1 MSPNKVTVAILTI
14 GDEILYGQ
22 TLDTNSQWMSAQ
34 LDVFGFSLVHRSTVG
49 DVEEDILQGLDVAS
63 SGADIILVT
72 GGLGPTADDLTKPCL
87 AKYFNVPLKSNLEAL
102 NELRLLFKQIGRELS
117 ESNIAQT
124 NLPSNADYISNSLG
138 TAPGMWIEDGEKI
151 YISMPG
157 VPFEMKGM
165 MSSHVL
171 PKLQTIYD
179 LPIVKHKIIKTIGI
193 GESWLAEK
201 IAPWENNLP
210 ENIGLA
216 YLPSIGQVKLRLTS
230 IGNNKEEIIT
240 QLENEANKLIPYA
253 EKYIYGYDGSEI
265 EQVIGDLLKEKNLTL
280 STAESCTGGYLAHLI
295 TTIAGSSDYF
305 KGSIIAYANDIKE
318 SQLGVNKDTLEKF
331 GAVSEEAI
339 SEMAKGVRK
348 QLGTDVGIATSGIAG
363 PGGGTKDKPVGT
375 IWIAISIGEEI
386 HTRELKLF
394 KDRVLNIKATSVACL
409 SLLWRI
415 LSK

>member
-1 MSPNKVTVAILTI
+1 MIPNKVTVAILTI

-34 LDVFGFSLVHRSTVG
+34 LDAFGFSLVHRSTVG

-63 SGADIILVT
+63 ARADIILVT

-87 AKYFNVPLKSNLEAL
+87 AKYFNVPLKSNIDAL

-124 NLPSNADYISNSLG
+124 NLPANADYISNSLG
-138 TAPGMWIEDGEKI
+138 TAPGMWIKDGDKI
-151 YISMPG
+151 FISMPG

-165 MSSHVL
+165 MTNHVI
-171 PKLQTIYD
+171 PKLQANYD
-179 LPIVKHKIIKTIGI
+179 LPIVTHKIIKTIGI

-201 IAPWENNLP
+201 IGPWEKSLP
-210 ENIGLA
+210 ENIALA

-230 IGNNKEEIIT
+230 VGENKEEIIT
-240 QLENEANKLIPYA
+240 QLDNTANKLIPYA
-253 EKYIYGYDGSEI
+253 EKYIYGYDNDEI
-265 EQVIGDLLKEKNLTL
+265 EQVIGKLLKEKNLTL
-280 STAESCTGGYLAHLI
+280 STAESCTGGYLSHLI
-295 TTIAGSSDYF
+295 TSIAGSSDYF
-305 KGSIIAYANDIKE
+305 KGSIIAYANDVKVTK
-318 SQLGVNKDTLEKF
+318 LGVSHDTLEKF
-331 GAVSEEAI
+331 GAVSEETI
-339 SEMAKGVRK
+339 SEMARGVKK

-375 IWIAISIGEEI
+375 IWIAISIGDEV

>member
-34 LDVFGFSLVHRSTVG
+34 LDAFGFSLVHRSTVG

-63 SGADIILVT
+63 SGADIVLVT
-72 GGLGPTADDLTKPCL
+72 GGLGPTADDLTKPCI
-87 AKYFNVPLKSNLEAL
+87 AKYFDVPLKSNTDAL
-102 NELRLLFKQIGRELS
+102 NELRILFEQIDRELS

-124 NLPSNADYISNSLG
+124 NLPANADYISNSLG
-138 TAPGMWIEDGEKI
+138 TAPGMWIEDSGKI

-165 MSSHVL
+165 MTNHVI
-171 PKLQTIYD
+171 PKLQAIYD
-179 LPIVKHKIIKTIGI
+179 LPVVTHKIIKTIGI

-201 IAPWENNLP
+201 IGPWETNLP

-230 IGNNKEEIIT
+230 VGNNQEEIKA
-240 QLENEANKLIPYA
+240 QLDKEAEKLIPYA
-253 EKYIYGYDGSEI
+253 EKYIYGYDSDEV
-265 EQVIGDLLKEKNLTL
+265 EQVIGNLLKQKNLTI

-295 TTIAGSSDYF
+295 TSNAGSSDYF
-305 KGSIIAYANDIKE
+305 KGSIIAYANDVKQ
-318 SQLGVNKDTLEKF
+318 SQLGVSKDNLEKF
-331 GAVSEEAI
+331 GAVSEKTV
-339 SEMAKGVRK
+339 SEMAKGVREK
-348 QLGTDVGIATSGIAG
+348 LGTDVGIATSGIAG

-375 IWIAISIGEEI
+375 IWIAVSIGDEI

-394 KDRVLNIKATSVACL
+394 KDRVLNIKATAVACL